1 MYFDFEGYGLALV
14 IVGIVVLCL
23 NGLLASAASDIA
35 DDKGYEKNKWF
46 HMCFWLGP
54 IPYIII
60 AAMPDLKLQRKQD
73 ETKHLLSEIL
83 EKQTAAAKTQVPQ
96 VQARPDDLSSW
107 LPEL

>member
-1 MYFDFEGYGLALV
+1 MYFDFEGYGLILV
-14 IVGIVVLCL
+14 IIGIVLLCL

-35 DDKGYEKNKWF
+35 DDKGYEKGKWF

-73 ETKHLLSEIL
+73 ETKRLLSEIL
-83 EKQTAAAKTQVPQ
+83 EKQSAAASAQIPQEQV
-96 VQARPDDLSSW
+96 RPDDLSAW